1 MRKFLV
7 GMMTASVALI
17 GLAGMANAATI
28 NVVCA
33 AAQASCTA
41 GDTSVSFAAGG
52 SGTAIDLD
60 ILVTS
65 SGNIDTFDLSARW
78 DGGAQP
84 LVTGAVSPY
93 VNGPLTNFVAYP
105 QPPYGTIVQS
115 AAASQGTADR
125 WAEIQQ
131 DPKNPNIQITNALV
145 GRLTIT
151 PNGVGTVAG
160 ASTTVTVGAFLAG
173 QGVFLAGAG
182 EALTTNGFTINIVP
196 EPGTASLLGLG
207 LIGLVVAGRRSRA

>member
-105 QPPYGTIVQS
+105 Q
-115 AAASQGTADR
+115 
-125 WAEIQQ
+125 Q
-131 DPKNPNIQITNALV
+131 DPKNPNVQITNALV